1 MKFWIAGAAA
11 LVLISGCSASKEANA
26 ALEAMNLEAG
36 SSSPFI
42 TYQGKS
48 GSGDKITLNNVVL
61 AERGGTGGGLKA
73 KSLTFGGMDIAA
85 DGKPVVS
92 SITLKGITPEKP
104 IEGMKLDLD
113 TVTVEGLNEVAG
125 KYVAGAF
132 TDAGPGEPPPFGEWE
147 FSKVSINGMKLV
159 GDFSAMGGGAGAGA
173 GKFNVA
179 LGEFSVSGLKN
190 KIFAKTHMSGLKGDF
205 DVPAEMAGG
214 MPIAGTFDF
223 GTGDI
228 SNVQGGLFEQAITAG
243 MNSAF
248 DPASASTLEADV
260 LASLSSPIDPGY
272 DNFTWSGMKID
283 ASGLKVN
290 VSKTEQKV
298 TRDAQ
303 GVVTKVSTPRA
314 TFTIAADS
322 AGGALGQQATMG
334 LSMVGYPSNTIE
346 FYGEGDATFDPA
358 TDTTRYAGYNFGLT
372 DTFDI
377 KATGGVQGLKA
388 AYADIIKMFSEF
400 ETSFTGETPVVDPEN
415 PDAAPQPAVPP
426 APDMSALGRLL
437 FTDLDITLTDK
448 TLVNFV
454 LGIGGM
460 FGGGDPETLRTDV
473 VNMLTTAG
481 TDLAASGVDP
491 MVSNELSAALAQF
504 VKQPGSLNIKL
515 KPAAPVALFKEG
527 EKFNKQQ
534 LGFSATF
541 TPSPTPPPQPAP
553 KPQ

>member
-1 MKFWIAGAAA
+1 MKIWIASAAA
-11 LVLISGCSASKEANA
+11 LMMVAGCSASKEANA

-36 SSSPFI
+36 GSSPFI

-48 GSGDKITLNNVVL
+48 GSGDNITLNNVVI

-73 KSLTFGGMDIAA
+73 KNLIFGGMDVAA

-104 IEGMKLDLD
+104 IDGVKIDLD
-113 TVTVEGLNEVAG
+113 TITVEGLNEIAG

-132 TDAGPGEPPPFGEWE
+132 TDAGPGEPPPFEQWE

-159 GDFSAMGGGAGAGA
+159 GDFSGMGAPAGANA
-173 GKFNVA
+173 GKYSVA
-179 LGEFSVSGLKN
+179 LGEFSISGLKN
-190 KIFAKTHMSGLKGDF
+190 KIFAKTHMTGLKGDF

-223 GTGDI
+223 GTADI
-228 SNVQGGLFEQAITAG
+228 GNIQGGLFEQAIKAG

-248 DPASASTLEADV
+248 DPGAAGALEADV
-260 LASLSSPIDPGY
+260 LASLSSPLDPGY
-272 DNFTWSGMKID
+272 DAFTWSGMKID
-283 ASGLKVN
+283 AAGLKFN

-314 TFTIAADS
+314 TFGLAADS
-322 AGGALGQQATMG
+322 AGGALGQQATMA
-334 LSMVGYPSNTIE
+334 LSMVGYPSSTVE

-358 TDTTRYAGYNFGLT
+358 TDTTRYTSYNFGLT
-372 DTFDI
+372 DAFDI

-388 AYADIIKMFSEF
+388 AYGDLIKMFSSF
-400 ETSFTGETPVVDPEN
+400 ETSMAPVMPDPDN
-415 PDAAPQPAVPP
+415 PDAAPVGPAG
-426 APDMSALGRLL
+426 PDMSVLGKLL
-437 FTDLDITLTDK
+437 LTDLDITLTDK
-448 TLVNFV
+448 TLVTLM
-454 LGIGGM
+454 LGMGGM
-460 FGGGDPETLRTDV
+460 FGGGDPETLRADI
-473 VNMLTTAG
+473 VNMLSTAG
-481 TDLAASGVDP
+481 TDLASSGIDP
-491 MVSNELSAALAQF
+491 AVSNELSAALAQF

-515 KPAAPVALFKEG
+515 KPAAPVALFADG
-527 EKFNKQQ
+527 AQYNKQQ
-534 LGFSATF
+534 LGFIATF